1 MLSHNPLLRS
11 GIRYL
16 NLHSWVQIFLVY
28 ESKKEGMKKRFA
40 IKIAY
45 LGQNYHGFQRQ
56 KEGIQT
62 VEGTILETL
71 LQQKIIDNIRSARYS
86 AAGRTDQGV
95 NALGQVIAFDAVR
108 DKFCLEELNANLP
121 DDIFAW
127 GISQVPSIFNAR
139 RDAILRIYRYFCRY
153 KNENIGLL
161 TEALKR
167 LKGTHDFKKLCK
179 KPDPLPSGYQ
189 KSTVLTLET
198 AKVTHHKKNA
208 VLEFEFASRSFLWYQ
223 VRKMVSLVLQIGAED
238 LSMNIIDELLDPEI
252 PLLPG
257 GIKPAPPEGLVLY
270 DVLYEPN
277 VSFQKIQK
285 KTLVALPLE
294 RRLDSYTALLSVI
307 TAMKKNIL

>member
-1 MLSHNPLLRS
+1 
-11 GIRYL
+11 
-16 NLHSWVQIFLVY
+16 
-28 ESKKEGMKKRFA
+28 
-40 IKIAY
+40 
-45 LGQNYHGFQRQ
+45 
-56 KEGIQT
+56 
-62 VEGTILETL
+62 
-71 LQQKIIDNIRSARYS
+71 
-86 AAGRTDQGV
+86 
-95 NALGQVIAFDAVR
+95 
-108 DKFCLEELNANLP
+108 EELNANLP

-198 AKVTHHKKNA
+198 AKVTHHKRNA